1 MKRPFNILAA
11 IGLSAPIQH
20 FFSATDLVS
29 TLAIIGLVLSHV
41 AKKDD
46 RHYIIGYW
54 AYVLVSVYWLV
65 DVGNN
70 MSNIPWLVGLM
81 CLMAAAALVT
91 SIHFFTEYISRMS
104 IYASSWNICN
114 RLDWH

>member
-11 IGLSAPIQH
+11 IGLSAPYT
-20 FFSATDLVS
+20 A
-29 TLAIIGLVLSHV
+29 LSFLPLIWLTPWLSLGWFYRMLL
-41 AKKDD
+41 KGDD

-91 SIHFFTEYISRMS
+91 SIHFFLLNTE
-104 IYASSWNICN
+104 
-114 RLDWH
+114 D